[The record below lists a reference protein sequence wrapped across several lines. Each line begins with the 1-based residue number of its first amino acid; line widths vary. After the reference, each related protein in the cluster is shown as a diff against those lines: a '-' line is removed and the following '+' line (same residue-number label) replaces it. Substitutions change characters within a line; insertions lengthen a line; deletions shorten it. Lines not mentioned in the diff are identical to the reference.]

1 MGGSIYAP
9 LDLSDPSL
17 YFIFTSSE
25 KSTAHRPV
33 FPTETEVLNRVSPA
47 TTTSVSRLEVQIP
60 TVPLPVTKKLASP
73 LFTWKLLPSVI
84 VTLPENVLIPVALNV
99 ATVEIPVVLCILA
112 LFPMM

>member
-1 MGGSIYAP
+1 M
-9 LDLSDPSL
+9 
-17 YFIFTSSE
+17 
-25 KSTAHRPV
+25 
-33 FPTETEVLNRVSPA
+33 FPTETEVLNRESPA
-47 TTTSVSRLEVQIP
+47 ITTSVSKLEVLIP
-60 TVPLPVTKKLASP
+60 TVPLLDTKKLASP